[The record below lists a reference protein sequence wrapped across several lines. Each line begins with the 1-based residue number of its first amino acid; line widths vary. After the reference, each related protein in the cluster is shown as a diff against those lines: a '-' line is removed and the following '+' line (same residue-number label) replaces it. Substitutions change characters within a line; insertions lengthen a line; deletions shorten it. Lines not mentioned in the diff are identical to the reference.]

1 MASTSGPVKIVKAG
15 NGFREGE
22 LSLRVQRGS
31 VELVE
36 QIAEAW
42 RQLCDESGDEEVFY
56 RPEWAQAYLR
66 AFEPQADVIV
76 LSVWAGAKL
85 RGVLPLV
92 RHRVKAYGLPITKL
106 SLPANVHSLRASL
119 TVCPGYE
126 SEAVLKALWQGVKNL
141 PQWDVLDVANVVG
154 GNGLDRLR
162 AVAQSDGYA
171 TAGKRTSQ
179 TLYLPINYLKIS
191 AALEIKTEPSA
202 EAKTA
207 NKKAAEKKSGAQN
220 PEAQAPWLAGTRPKF
235 RSHLRRSKRQL
246 EEQGTLACKHF
257 DVADPEA
264 LQKFYD
270 LEASGWKGAE
280 GTAIQCNPQT
290 RQFYD
295 LVAQA
300 AARDGYL
307 SLDFLELNGKPIAA
321 HFGFNLRG
329 RYFLAKAGY
338 DEAYRRQGPG
348 QLLVHEIL
356 NETPQRGLREFD
368 FVGPAT
374 WDESRWATERRTNYR
389 IFIFRNS
396 LYGRLLHAVRIS
408 ARDTLRKML
417 GQQEDESVPLE
428 LKSKP
433 QGNDKEAADS

>member
-1 MASTSGPVKIVKAG
+1 MASAG
-15 NGFREGE
+15 DEFQEREV
-22 LSLRVQRGS
+22 SVRVQSGGI
-31 VELVE
+31 ELVE
-36 QIAEAW
+36 QIADAW
-42 RQLCDESGDEEVFY
+42 RQLCDESSDEVFY

-66 AFEPQADVIV
+66 AFNPRAEVIV
-76 LSVWAGAKL
+76 LSAWAGDKL

-92 RHRVKAYGLPITKL
+92 RHRVRAYGFPIIKL
-106 SLPANVHSLRASL
+106 SVPANIHALRVSL
-119 TVCPGYE
+119 TVCAGDE
-126 SEAVLKALWQGVKNL
+126 GAAVLKALWQSAKKL
-141 PQWDVLDVANVVG
+141 PQWDVIDVANVVE
-154 GNGLDRLR
+154 GNGLDRLL
-162 AVAQSDGYA
+162 AVARADGYA
-171 TAGKRTSQ
+171 TARKRTSQ
-179 TLYLPINYLKIS
+179 TLYLPIS
-191 AALEIKTEPSA
+191 AVATETLETRAAENKPAEKKTP
-202 EAKTA
+202 
-207 NKKAAEKKSGAQN
+207 EKKSGEKK

-257 DVADPEA
+257 DAADPEA

-270 LEASGWKGAE
+270 LEASGWKGEE
-280 GTAIQCNPQT
+280 GTAIQCNLPT

-307 SLDFLELNGKPIAA
+307 SLDFLELNGRPIAA

-338 DEAYRRQGPG
+338 DESYRRQGPG

-356 NETPQRGLREFD
+356 SETPQRGLHEFD

-389 IFIFRNS
+389 IFIFRKS

-408 ARDTLRKML
+408 ARDTLRKLL
-417 GQQEDESVPLE
+417 GRQEDESVPLE